1 MPAELAELA
10 DALDSGSSAA
20 RLPGSSPGFRISIL
34 DFRLPILVKQRGLRG
49 FPNERLLLARYERH
63 A

>member
-20 RLPGSSPGFRISIL
+20 RLPGSSPGFRIL
-34 DFRLPILVKQRGLRG
+34 RCFRSKIEGYK
-49 FPNERLLLARYERH
+49 NLAEFLNFYVFD
-63 A
+63 